1 MNVTKA
7 KFLLFLDL
15 DSKMA
20 FDFIVCFPRCD
31 YWSIIDICLH
41 NRIHNI
47 FINLFVMSRGN
58 HMLKCLNRMKH
69 YCKKTCPFDTGVS
82 SETHE
87 CISKMDN
94 HNSSEGHNSLT
105 LALNRNVNIPQ
116 RIVHLVQQENR
127 NV

>member
-69 YCKKTCPFDTGVS
+69 YCKKHVRSALEYQVKHMTVYKKWIITIHLKVT
-82 SETHE
+82 TH
-87 CISKMDN
+87 
-94 HNSSEGHNSLT
+94 
-105 LALNRNVNIPQ
+105 
-116 RIVHLVQQENR
+116 
-127 NV
+127 